1 MNRIGVHALVWVGGW
16 SPAECELA
24 VANTRDAGYDLIE
37 FPVFDPLALDVS
49 AITRSLAA
57 HDLDVTCS
65 LGLSRETDISSA
77 DPEVAARGERLLD
90 DVLSVSRDLGSHF
103 VGGVIYSALTKY
115 MDMPTERGR
124 QHAIGALRR
133 LAEKAAAS
141 DITLG
146 LEIVNRYE
154 TNLLN
159 TAAQA
164 MALIDEIGAANVV
177 VHLDT
182 YHMNIEET
190 DFRSPVLTAG
200 GRLGYVHIGESFRGY
215 LGTGTVDFPQLF
227 GALAEVGYEG
237 TITFESFSSAVVDPG
252 LSRTLG
258 IWRDVWTDGM
268 DLARAARRFIG
279 EQIAQAAMTPAPP
292 GA

>member
-1 MNRIGVHALVWVGGW
+1 MNRIGIHALVWVGSWG
-16 SPAECELA
+16 PAECELA
-24 VANTRDAGYDLIE
+24 VANTREAGFDLIE
-37 FPVFDPLALDVS
+37 FPVFDPLALDVP

-57 HDLDVTCS
+57 HNVGVTCS
-65 LGLSRETDISSA
+65 LGLSKDTDISSA
-77 DPEVAARGERLLD
+77 DPDVAARGERLLED
-90 DVLSVSRDLGSHF
+90 AISVARDLGAGF

-115 MDMPTERGR
+115 LEMPTERGR
-124 QHAIGALRR
+124 GHAIGALRR
-133 LAEKAAAS
+133 LADKAAAS

-154 TNLLN
+154 TNVLN

-164 MALIDEIGAANVV
+164 VAFIDEIGASNVV

-215 LGTGTVDFPQLF
+215 LGTGTVDFQQLF

-237 TITFESFSSAVVDPG
+237 VITFESFSSAVVDPG

-268 DLARAARRFIG
+268 DLARAARRFID
-279 EQIAQAAMTPAPP
+279 EQLALAATTDPART
-292 GA
+292 